1 MSVVTGVYKFA
12 FCITYV
18 TFACLEV
25 GITQSKYSKI
35 ITLIEHTSMTVKD
48 IATTVGVGKSR
59 ILRTFQN
66 SVSLSPIKGGG
77 SGHKREKTTPR
88 TDTIL
93 IRNSKTKKDKHR
105 PLRGFIRL

>member
-1 MSVVTGVYKFA
+1 MR
-12 FCITYV
+12 
-18 TFACLEV
+18 
-25 GITQSKYSKI
+25 
-35 ITLIEHTSMTVKD
+35 D
-48 IATTVGVGKSR
+48 IATAVSVEKSSISR